1 MLRWQKEDWRE
12 AMTIKDFKQGQA
24 VYSLEKNHNTKSK
37 YRIDEY
43 VVISVG
49 RKYVKAAPKNSQ
61 NYPKEFYLNNI
72 TDEYLYENRDWGYR
86 EMLFLT
92 KEAAGGYIEKEAL
105 LFWLRNLTYY
115 LRDDKYSLEQL
126 REVKKILGEE

>member
-1 MLRWQKEDWRE
+1 
-12 AMTIKDFKQGQA
+12 MTIKDFKQGQA

>member
-1 MLRWQKEDWRE
+1 
-12 AMTIKDFKQGQA
+12 MTIKDFKQGQA
-24 VYSLEKNHNTKSK
+24 VYSLEKNYNTKSK

-49 RKYVKAAPKNSQ
+49 RKYVKAVPKEAVG
-61 NYPKEFYLNNI
+61 YPREFYLNNI

-92 KEAAGGYIEKEAL
+92 KEAAEGYIEKEAL
-105 LFWLRNLTYY
+105 LFWLRNLTHY
-115 LRDDKYSLEQL
+115 LKDDTYSLKQL
-126 REVKKILGEE
+126 REVKKILEEE

>member
-1 MLRWQKEDWRE
+1 MI
-12 AMTIKDFKQGQA
+12 IKDFKPGNTA
-24 VYSLEKNHNTKSK
+24 YSLIRGNYNTDTK

-43 VVISVG
+43 VVISIG

-92 KEAAGGYIEKEAL
+92 KEAAEGYIEKEAL
-105 LFWLRNLTYY
+105 LFWLRNLTHY

-126 REVKKILGEE
+126 REVKKILEEE

>member
-1 MLRWQKEDWRE
+1 
-12 AMTIKDFKQGQA
+12 MTIKDFKQGNTA
-24 VYSLEKNHNTKSK
+24 YSLRESYNAGAK

-49 RKYVKAAPKNSQ
+49 RKYVKASPKGIL
-61 NYPKEFYLNNI
+61 NYPREFYLDNI
-72 TDEYLYENRDWGYR
+72 ADEYLYENKDWGYR

-92 KEAAGGYIEKEAL
+92 KEAAEGYIEKEAL
-105 LFWLRNLTYY
+105 LLWFRNTTYI

-126 REVKKILGEE
+126 REVKKILEG